1 MEEKEECIDYFL
13 GVKGTESLARG
24 WIAPLYLN
32 TSFFKNPL
40 VTLTTLL
47 PSSIEGLMGLWEEQ
61 PSSSFKGLE
70 LSDESPPFKWEWSS
84 EPLDCPPDERCKP
97 ESMVGMMSP
106 LGGNPRSSERGG
118 SQINENERCSSK
130 HEGQLML
137 KLLLDLISA
146 ALLVV
151 YIFAELGHLPI
162 VNFAFAAMGMTIP
175 VLSYLYLSS
184 TSLDTLFLFTS
195 IRKMVV
201 EKWKKRQ
208 AG

>member
-1 MEEKEECIDYFL
+1 MEEKEECIDYIN
-13 GVKGTESLARG
+13 E
-24 WIAPLYLN
+24 Y
-32 TSFFKNPL
+32 
-40 VTLTTLL
+40 
-47 PSSIEGLMGLWEEQ
+47 
-61 PSSSFKGLE
+61 
-70 LSDESPPFKWEWSS
+70 
-84 EPLDCPPDERCKP
+84 ERC
-97 ESMVGMMSP
+97 
-106 LGGNPRSSERGG
+106 L
-118 SQINENERCSSK
+118 

-146 ALLVV
+146 VFLVV

-184 TSLDTLFLFTS
+184 TSLEIGSVLFLFTS